1 MSEKISWKFQEN
13 VCFLAFF
20 RWQKI
25 AFKSFLDQH
34 FHPSI
39 IKFRMGEKKRTKV
52 VVHVSRGA
60 GGRIFLWEIREGVSR
75 NLLSQVKLYQRIWKW
90 SLDQNLMMAL
100 PIVAVCTVLF
110 WKHRRQEIC
119 SFSSEMFN
127 IKIFEIQKMLKYNMK
142 FIKAAYWIKLKIS
155 NRDKNTTLM
164 IFLFCNYCWSLLWCN
179 YWRSLMLWNSTSWSR
194 LKLTV
199 QIQLALYLCD
209 PFLINNR
216 IMAGNS
222 VEK

>member
-1 MSEKISWKFQEN
+1 MNFRSKFNCGFTNRDCLHCAILRAQKARDMQ
-13 VCFLAFF
+13 FLLHNIQHKDF
-20 RWQKI
+20 QILKM
-25 AFKSFLDQH
+25 FKY
-34 FHPSI
+34 
-39 IKFRMGEKKRTKV
+39 T
-52 VVHVSRGA
+52 
-60 GGRIFLWEIREGVSR
+60 
-75 NLLSQVKLYQRIWKW
+75 
-90 SLDQNLMMAL
+90 
-100 PIVAVCTVLF
+100 
-110 WKHRRQEIC
+110 
-119 SFSSEMFN
+119 
-127 IKIFEIQKMLKYNMK
+127 MK
-142 FIKAAYWIKLKIS
+142 FIRAAHWTNSGIS
-155 NRDKNTTLM
+155 NKDKNTTLM